1 MPENFDFVVVGGG
14 SAGAVIASRLTE
26 DPLCRVALIEAGE
39 RPPAVSS
46 MPVACAAMQLNPETD
61 WMYTADPGKAGLGL
75 NGRRMPVPRGKML
88 GGSSSINYMMY
99 VRGHPG
105 DFDAWAEGGATG
117 WSYNAPTSRAAR
129 AGIQGRDGQSSVPGG
144 QLCRQC
150 TEARR
155 VRWHFAVGTKLRQ
168 VHHQHPSRH

>member
-1 MPENFDFVVVGGG
+1 MSETFDFVVVGGG
-14 SAGAVIASRLTE
+14 SAGAVIASRLSE

-61 WMYTADPGKAGLGL
+61 WMYTADPGEGRTGL
-75 NGRRMPVPRGKML
+75 NGGRMPVPRGKML

-117 WSYNAPTSRAAR
+117 WSYNDVLPYFRKSEGTRTKR
-129 AGIQGRDGQSSVPGG
+129 RGRHRCAGAQQ
-144 QLCRQC
+144 
-150 TEARR
+150 RR
-155 VRWHFAVGTKLRQ
+155 PVGCLDSITGTAGLERFC
-168 VHHQHPSRH
+168 